1 MHHALRILFYDD
13 AADFGGHELMTLAA
27 VRHAAMQPGA
37 QVAFMFFDGNARLA
51 QHIADF
57 AAQCPGFTPLPQA
70 YASAARQVV
79 RTLYSGR
86 AIRTIAAAMAAY
98 APDVLV
104 VAQGGIA
111 VGSAGLM
118 AGKKLGVP
126 TLSYIPMTHPESLF
140 SASAFKA
147 WVRDGLNRVYYRLPD
162 EYITI
167 SAQMQGYLVRRGLRQ
182 PVAVVPN
189 GIDLNGLRSVDRLT
203 ARAALG
209 LTEQDKVVAVIGR
222 VQFWQK
228 RHDLAITALRLAR
241 QERPDL
247 KLLVVGDGPDLVALK
262 QLAIDENVAGS
273 VVFAAWSGDPSS
285 VYAAINALVI
295 PSRYEGVPLV
305 MLEAMYLRK
314 PVIAAAV
321 DGMADTLPPHWL
333 FPSGDAAAL
342 AARLVE
348 VAGNDEPALLE
359 AHHQQ
364 VLSTFSMPAFERAF
378 MAAIVSAV
386 ERSRSVRVAMIEPVG
401 GHGGMNYY
409 DFGLCQ
415 GLVGANV
422 TPTLYTCD
430 ETRASPGLPFEVKR
444 VYQRIFGADPAWRRG
459 LRYLAGSL
467 RALVGARRGG
477 NRLAHFHV
485 FQVGVLELFN
495 VLLARLLL
503 LRVVITAHDVE
514 SFRGEWSGIKSMV
527 YGAADAVIAH
537 NRVSQRELV
546 RVLGIPERKIH
557 VIPHGNYLGHVG
569 AMPSAESARATL
581 GLPRSATVLLFF
593 GQIKEVKGL
602 DLLLEAAASIK
613 ADVPEL
619 RVLIAGKMWGQD
631 FAHYQAQIDRLGLRE
646 HCVAHV
652 RYIADDEVAAYY
664 AAADLVVLP
673 YRRIYQSGVILM
685 AMSYGKPVL
694 AADLHGMTEVIEDG
708 ATGYAF
714 RTGDSAHLAQRLRT
728 VLADPA
734 GMQRVAA
741 NGLELMRT
749 RYSWEHI
756 GQLTG
761 ACYRAVLAKGT

>member
-1 MHHALRILFYDD
+1 MTRPLKILFYDD
-13 AADFGGHELMTLAA
+13 ANEFGGHEVQTLAG
-27 VRHAAMQPGA
+27 VRYVVAQPNVEA
-37 QVAFMFFDGNARLA
+37 AFMFFHGNVRLA
-51 QHIADF
+51 RQIAEI
-57 AAQCPGFTPLPQA
+57 AAQHPAFKPLPQD
-70 YASAARQVV
+70 YASGQFQFL
-79 RTLYSGR
+79 RTLISGR
-86 AIRTIAAAMAAY
+86 AIRRVAASMAAY
-98 APDVLV
+98 APDVVV
-104 VAQGGIA
+104 VAQGAIA
-111 VGSAGLM
+111 FGSAGLI
-118 AGKKLGVP
+118 AAKRVGLY
-126 TLSYIPMTHPESLF
+126 TISTIPMTHPERFF
-140 SASAFKA
+140 SASRFKA
-147 WVRDGLNRVYYRLPD
+147 ALREPVNRIYYRLPD
-162 EYITI
+162 EYFTV
-167 SAQMQGYLVRRGLRQ
+167 SQRMEDYLRHKGLHQ
-182 PVAVVPN
+182 PVTVVAAA
-189 GIDLNGLRSVDRLT
+189 IDLAGYRAVDKNT
-203 ARAALG
+203 ARATLG
-209 LTEQDKVVAVIGR
+209 LGADDWVVAMVGR

-228 RHDLAITALRLAR
+228 RHDLAIKGLALAR
-241 QERPDL
+241 RSVANL
-247 KLLVVGDGPDLVALK
+247 KLLVVGDGPDLAALK
-262 QLAIDENVAGS
+262 ALVRTEGVEDAVVFSGWADDLSAVYSAID
-273 VVFAAWSGDPSS
+273 
-285 VYAAINALVI
+285 ALMLS
-295 PSRYEGVPLV
+295 SRYEGVPLV
-305 MLEAMYLRK
+305 MLGAMYFRK
-314 PVIAAAV
+314 PVIASAV

-348 VAGNDEPALLE
+348 VARNDEPALLE